1 MTKITRIPDNLL
13 LQYSELMQNCIH
25 PVPDGSNISFKSK
38 RISER
43 KYWYLYISLG
53 SSRREHYLG
62 EDSTELLDR
71 MDDERAVWA
80 SNKDDRELRARLVS
94 MLVAGGMTATSRD
107 EGKVLSLLERSGVFL
122 AGGRSDWHTG
132 IQSLCQY
139 AWCEMAQRACHTR
152 HRYRG

>member
-1 MTKITRIPDNLL
+1 MNP
-13 LQYSELMQNCIH
+13 QYSELMQNCIH

-38 RISER
+38 RINDK

-80 SNKDDRELRARLVS
+80 SPYLRFSSVYSDSSIIRS
-94 MLVAGGMTATSRD
+94 SNCSG
-107 EGKVLSLLERSGVFL
+107 EEPGKFL
-122 AGGRSDWHTG
+122 
-132 IQSLCQY
+132 
-139 AWCEMAQRACHTR
+139 
-152 HRYRG
+152 